1 MSVAIGSLAPDFT
14 LPSVGGLSREDEST
28 TTLSAY
34 RGKTLVLL
42 AFYPGD
48 FTPVC
53 TSEMR
58 GLMAEWGEFRTL
70 GCEILG
76 ISSDPIEKHREFAKQ
91 LRLEFPLLSDTDK
104 TVSQLYGVNGLIG
117 TRRAYFLVDME
128 GVLRYRHVELLPV
141 FKRDTAELL
150 QTIRQLKSA

>member
-1 MSVAIGSLAPDFT
+1 MSVEIGSVAPDFT
-14 LPSVGGLSREDEST
+14 LPSVGGLSRENEST

-34 RGKTLVLL
+34 RGKTFVLL

-53 TSEMR
+53 TQEMR
-58 GLMAEWGEFRTL
+58 GFVDQWGEFRTL

-76 ISSDPIEKHREFAKQ
+76 ISGDPMEKHREFAKQ
-91 LRLEFPLLSDTDK
+91 LRLEFPLLSDQDK
-104 TVSQLYGVNGLIG
+104 AVSRRYGVDSLLG
-117 TRRAYFLVDME
+117 TRRAYFLIDVE
-128 GVLRYRHVELLPV
+128 GILRYKHVELLPV

-150 QTIRQLKSA
+150 STLRQLKAS

>member
-1 MSVAIGSLAPDFT
+1 MSVEIGSLAPDFT
-14 LPSVGGLSREDEST
+14 LPSVGGLSRENEST

-34 RGKTLVLL
+34 RGKTYVLL

-53 TSEMR
+53 TKEMQ
-58 GLMAEWGEFRTL
+58 EFVDQWEEFRTL

-91 LRLEFPLLSDTDK
+91 LRLEFPLLSDKDK
-104 TVSQLYGVNGLIG
+104 TISRQYGVDSLLG
-117 TRRAYFLVDME
+117 TRRAYFLIDVE
-128 GVLRYRHVELLPV
+128 GILRYQHVELLPV
-141 FKRDTAELL
+141 FKRGTAELL
-150 QTIRQLKSA
+150 STLRQLKAS

>member
-1 MSVAIGSLAPDFT
+1 MAVAIGSLAPDFT
-14 LPSVGGLSREDEST
+14 LPSVGGLSQQSEST
-28 TTLSAY
+28 ITLSAY
-34 RGKTLVLL
+34 RGKTFVLL

-53 TSEMR
+53 TQEMQ
-58 GLMAEWGEFRTL
+58 GFVEQWGEFRTL

-76 ISSDPIEKHREFAKQ
+76 ISSDPIEKHRQFAQQ

-104 TVSQLYGVNGLIG
+104 TVSRLYGVDSLLG
-117 TRRAYFLVDME
+117 TRRAYFLIDME
-128 GVLRYRHVELLPV
+128 GILRYHHVELLPL

-150 QTIRQLKSA
+150 STLRQLKAS